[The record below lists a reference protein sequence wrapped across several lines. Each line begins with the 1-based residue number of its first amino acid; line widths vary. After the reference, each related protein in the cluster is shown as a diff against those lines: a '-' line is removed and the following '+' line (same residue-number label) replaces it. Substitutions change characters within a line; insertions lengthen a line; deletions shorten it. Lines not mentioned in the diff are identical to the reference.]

1 MAHLEGILEGQKS
14 LEEKVNKKME
24 ELQQQLLNAGP
35 HKDTVAK
42 VAEEFRTFRE
52 LIFNMIGLLRNQIE
66 ECVKHIELFENRH
79 RQKALVFMGIP
90 EVEKE
95 SCSKS
100 VLQVI
105 HSKLNLESI
114 STSSIRSCHRL
125 GAQDSEGM
133 KSEFAKLEKVHED
146 LVEIQNSIL
155 SLWLDSEEK
164 SDEIIEADL
173 ETVDNYD
180 SDYYAL
186 QLRVAALN
194 RNREHNDE
202 FSSEDKQDMLSAAS

>member
-24 ELQQQLLNAGP
+24 ELQQQLLNAGS

-95 SCSKS
+95 SCSGTLLVAQSEAGRPGVGMFSRSTTKWLERDQT
-100 VLQVI
+100 VLG
-105 HSKLNLESI
+105 S
-114 STSSIRSCHRL
+114 
-125 GAQDSEGM
+125 G
-133 KSEFAKLEKVHED
+133 
-146 LVEIQNSIL
+146 L
-155 SLWLDSEEK
+155 SRTD
-164 SDEIIEADL
+164 DP
-173 ETVDNYD
+173 
-180 SDYYAL
+180 
-186 QLRVAALN
+186 
-194 RNREHNDE
+194 
-202 FSSEDKQDMLSAAS
+202 

>member
-100 VLQVI
+100 VLQATWLL
-105 HSKLNLESI
+105 K
-114 STSSIRSCHRL
+114 
-125 GAQDSEGM
+125 
-133 KSEFAKLEKVHED
+133 
-146 LVEIQNSIL
+146 QNNVPAIMI
-155 SLWLDSEEK
+155 ETQPPIYA
-164 SDEIIEADL
+164 III
-173 ETVDNYD
+173 NI
-180 SDYYAL
+180 
-186 QLRVAALN
+186 
-194 RNREHNDE
+194 
-202 FSSEDKQDMLSAAS
+202 

>member
-95 SCSKS
+95 SCTRPTLMKQVDLTKNALLAAPGAPS
-100 VLQVI
+100 V
-105 HSKLNLESI
+105 
-114 STSSIRSCHRL
+114 SSYVT
-125 GAQDSEGM
+125 A
-133 KSEFAKLEKVHED
+133 A
-146 LVEIQNSIL
+146 
-155 SLWLDSEEK
+155 
-164 SDEIIEADL
+164 ADL
-173 ETVDNYD
+173 IPRAIFGEPAT
-180 SDYYAL
+180 AL
-186 QLRVAALN
+186 GIC
-194 RNREHNDE
+194 
-202 FSSEDKQDMLSAAS
+202 SAAFVGHP

>member
-79 RQKALVFMGIP
+79 RQRALVFMGIP

-100 VLQVI
+100 TTLASSSVLQNEQNTFV
-105 HSKLNLESI
+105 SNVPGKCLSQVWNSLSD
-114 STSSIRSCHRL
+114 SRSFL
-125 GAQDSEGM
+125 YFWA
-133 KSEFAKLEKVHED
+133 
-146 LVEIQNSIL
+146 
-155 SLWLDSEEK
+155 
-164 SDEIIEADL
+164 
-173 ETVDNYD
+173 
-180 SDYYAL
+180 
-186 QLRVAALN
+186 
-194 RNREHNDE
+194 
-202 FSSEDKQDMLSAAS
+202 

>member
-90 EVEKE
+90 EVERE
-95 SCSKS
+95 SCSRFHRVETGTAPVLAWS
-100 VLQVI
+100 CSREWVRMAVRVGCGYRRSLQVDGASMVCGGESFDSGRKR
-105 HSKLNLESI
+105 HSVW
-114 STSSIRSCHRL
+114 
-125 GAQDSEGM
+125 
-133 KSEFAKLEKVHED
+133 F
-146 LVEIQNSIL
+146 
-155 SLWLDSEEK
+155 
-164 SDEIIEADL
+164 SDESRRAILTL
-173 ETVDNYD
+173 E
-180 SDYYAL
+180 
-186 QLRVAALN
+186 
-194 RNREHNDE
+194 
-202 FSSEDKQDMLSAAS
+202 

>member
-95 SCSKS
+95 SCIVRS
-100 VLQVI
+100 QHVI
-105 HSKLNLESI
+105 LATRAHKIDVAREQLLRALCP
-114 STSSIRSCHRL
+114 T
-125 GAQDSEGM
+125 A
-133 KSEFAKLEKVHED
+133 
-146 LVEIQNSIL
+146 LV
-155 SLWLDSEEK
+155 
-164 SDEIIEADL
+164 
-173 ETVDNYD
+173 
-180 SDYYAL
+180 
-186 QLRVAALN
+186 
-194 RNREHNDE
+194 
-202 FSSEDKQDMLSAAS
+202 